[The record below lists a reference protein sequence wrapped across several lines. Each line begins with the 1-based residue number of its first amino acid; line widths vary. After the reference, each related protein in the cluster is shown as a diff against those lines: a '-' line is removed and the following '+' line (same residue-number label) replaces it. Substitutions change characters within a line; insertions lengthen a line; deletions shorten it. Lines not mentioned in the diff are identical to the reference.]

1 MLGGER
7 DPFVQ
12 MREGVAMGGM
22 EKLELRNWGVREAS
36 REVSADD
43 SPIDPELWGGRDVP
57 PKSLAGPIRRSD
69 RLGSGRLTV
78 GDVRAPAQTDRV
90 VHTTENLSPSWPGT
104 SQ

>member
-36 REVSADD
+36 RVKYLQMIAPSIRNCGEDAM
-43 SPIDPELWGGRDVP
+43 
-57 PKSLAGPIRRSD
+57 SLPNHWQGP
-69 RLGSGRLTV
+69 SGV
-78 GDVRAPAQTDRV
+78 AIGWDRV
-90 VHTTENLSPSWPGT
+90 V
-104 SQ
+104 